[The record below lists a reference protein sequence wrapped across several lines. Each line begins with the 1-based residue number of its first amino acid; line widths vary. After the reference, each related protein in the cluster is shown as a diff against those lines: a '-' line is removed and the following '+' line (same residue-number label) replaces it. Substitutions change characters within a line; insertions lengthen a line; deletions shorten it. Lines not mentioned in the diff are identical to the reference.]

1 MLSLEEKIGQMCM
14 VGFEGLTAPDH
25 ILDWLKAGRIG
36 GVILFARN
44 VESPEQVA
52 KLCQQC
58 HEAAKYPILIGI
70 DQEGGAV
77 ARLRE
82 KFTESAGAMALAASG
97 DSDLTE
103 RISKVLALEMQALGI
118 NWTYAPV
125 LDISYNA
132 QNPTVGTRSFG
143 STAEGVAE
151 FGAAAVRGFQS
162 GGVAATAKH
171 FPGLGNTAVDT
182 HQALAVVNTSLT
194 QMLEEDLL
202 PYREAIAAG
211 LASVMTTH
219 TIFPALDKDLPATL
233 SPIIVKKILRE
244 ELGFSGIVTTDCME
258 MKAISNH
265 HGSAESAVLAALAGI
280 DIILFSHTLQRQA
293 DAYEGLVAAA
303 KSGRLPESV
312 IDAANERIAKLK
324 EQFPAQSPNPELIR
338 NPEHL
343 AIAQEAARKGMVNVK
358 STTLPLEGKLGLIE
372 FASYLES
379 EVVEKGGQT
388 GLEVLARQAMSI
400 ETVALKT
407 LNPSESSLERAR
419 HIAQNSDWLIIAT
432 RNAHL
437 FEAQLTMALEF
448 ASLGK
453 QVFHI
458 CLRNP
463 YDAGRIPARAIW
475 ATCGDSTASLE
486 AVIAALLGEFTPAGT
501 LPVSLEA

>member
-14 VGFEGLTAPDH
+14 VGFEGLSAPDH
-25 ILDWLKAGRIG
+25 ILAWLSQGRIG

-58 HEAAKYPILIGI
+58 HEAARHPILIGI

-77 ARLRE
+77 ARLRDS
-82 KFTESAGAMALAASG
+82 FTESAGAMALAASG

-103 RISKVLALEMQALGI
+103 RISRVLALEMQALGI

-143 STAEGVAE
+143 SSAEAVAE
-151 FGAAAVRGFQS
+151 FGVAAVRGFQS

-182 HQALAVVNTSLT
+182 HQALAVVTSSLT

-202 PYREAIAAG
+202 PYRETIAAG

-219 TIFPALDKDLPATL
+219 TIFTALDKDLPATL
-233 SPIIVKKILRE
+233 SPVIVKKILRE
-244 ELGFSGIVTTDCME
+244 ELGFDGIVTTDCME
-258 MKAISNH
+258 MKAISH
-265 HGSAESAVLAALAGI
+265 HHSAAESAVLAALAGI
-280 DIILFSHTLQRQA
+280 DIILFSHTPRLQA
-293 DAYEGLVAAA
+293 AAYEGLLEAAQ
-303 KSGRLPESV
+303 SGRLPEAM
-312 IDAANERIAKLK
+312 IEAANQRIARLK
-324 EQFPAQSPNPELIR
+324 KRFPAQSPKPELIR
-338 NPEHL
+338 SAEHL
-343 AIAQEAARKGMVNVK
+343 AIAQEAARKGMVSIK
-358 STTLPLEGKLGLIE
+358 AAQLPLTGKLGLIE

-379 EVVEKGGQT
+379 EVVEQGGKT
-388 GLEVLARQAMSI
+388 GLETLLRQALPI
-400 ETVALKT
+400 DTVALKT
-407 LNPSESSLERAR
+407 LEPSIASLERAR
-419 HIAQNSDWLIIAT
+419 TIAQNSDWLIIAS

-437 FEAQLTMALEF
+437 FEAQLKMALDF

-463 YDAGRIPARAIW
+463 YDAGRIPAEAIW
-475 ATCGDSTASLE
+475 ASCGDSSASLE
-486 AVIAALLGEFTPAGT
+486 AVVAALLGEFTPSGK
-501 LPVSLEA
+501 LPVSLEG